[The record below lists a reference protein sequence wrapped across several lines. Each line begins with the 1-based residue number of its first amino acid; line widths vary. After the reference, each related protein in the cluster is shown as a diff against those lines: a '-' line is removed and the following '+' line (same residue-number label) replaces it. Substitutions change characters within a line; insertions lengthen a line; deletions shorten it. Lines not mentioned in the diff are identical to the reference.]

1 MPTEELAD
9 RGGRQL
15 EEELAGIDLLE
26 VTLASPPSPVRR
38 VFRGVLPKAA
48 ALAIGVLVWQIV
60 VWSHWKPSYLL
71 PGPLPTWR
79 ALVHNQHDLF
89 GATGN
94 TLLTVIEG
102 YFISLVVGTM
112 LAILIT
118 RIEVVRRAVS
128 PLITGFQA
136 MPSVSWVPLA
146 ILLFGVHDQAVLF
159 VTVLGSAPA
168 LAIGTIAGID
178 SVSPV
183 LLRAGKVLGARGFKR
198 YLYVVLPGA
207 LPGYVTG
214 LKQGWAFAW
223 RSVMAGE
230 LIAQIQGHPTLG
242 GLQSTYQDHSLAP
255 DLLAV
260 MVVILAVG
268 LLMDALVF
276 SRLENTVLTRRAF
289 CRRPETVLRY
299 SATEVET
306 SSRVG

>member
-1 MPTEELAD
+1 MPAEKL
-9 RGGRQL
+9 
-15 EEELAGIDLLE
+15 
-26 VTLASPPSPVRR
+26 
-38 VFRGVLPKAA
+38 FRGVWPKVA
-48 ALAIGVLVWQIV
+48 ALAIGALVWQVV
-60 VWSHWKPSYLL
+60 VWTHWKPSYLL
-71 PGPLPTWR
+71 PGPVPTWR
-79 ALVHNQHDLF
+79 ALVHDNHDLL

-102 YFISLVVGTM
+102 YVISLVLGTL
-112 LAILIT
+112 LAVLIT
-118 RIEVVRRAVS
+118 RVEMVRRAVS

-168 LAIGTIAGID
+168 LAIGTIGGID

-230 LIAQIQGHPTLG
+230 LIAQIQGRPTLG

-268 LLMDALVF
+268 LLMDTLVF
-276 SRLENTVLTRRAF
+276 SRLESTVLTRRGLLQK
-289 CRRPETVLRY
+289 T
-299 SATEVET
+299 
-306 SSRVG
+306 